1 MNEGVSRAFVVF
13 TNESITLLR
22 EQSRKRSFVVLVLA
36 CINFTTG
43 LIIRLA
49 RILYRVSNYLGTG
62 IRTETNPNFEL

>member
-36 CINFTTG
+36 CITITG
-43 LIIRLA
+43 